1 MTPYRFTQIVGLA
14 ALVIGALILL
24 RDLFQVHSLPYAVAG
39 VGMLAFGA
47 WRLQVAGRL
56 RH

>member
-1 MTPYRFTQIVGLA
+1 MTPYRFTQIVGVA
-14 ALVIGALILL
+14 AIAIGVLILL
-24 RDLFQVHSLPYAVAG
+24 RDLVQVHSLPYAVAG

-56 RH
+56 PH